1 MFKRETGRPNLVKM
15 DNAIT
20 TVYKAGDLL
29 YANGSG
35 ALIPADATSGDH
47 YGIMV
52 EDIATTDA
60 RYTTAGQLTF
70 DKLAAGDLV
79 RCTDVDGTLT
89 KALEGTTM
97 DLSNAESVNQAATS
111 KNVVTLIKF
120 ISASEGIFMINS
132 LVGVG
137 NVATS

>member
-20 TVYKAGDLL
+20 TVYKSGDLL

-35 ALIPADATSGDH
+35 ALIPADATSGAH

-52 EDIATTDA
+52 QDIATTDDL
-60 RYTTAGQLTF
+60 YTTAGQLTF

-79 RCTDVDGTLT
+79 RCDDVDGTLT
-89 KALEGTTM
+89 AALEGTTM

-120 ISASEGIFMINS
+120 ISASEGIFMINALAS
-132 LVGVG
+132 VT

>member
-1 MFKRETGRPNLVKM
+1 MFKRETGRPNLIPM
-15 DNAIT
+15 ANT
-20 TVYKAGDLL
+20 TSQVYANGDLL
-29 YANGSG
+29 YADGSG

-47 YGIMV
+47 YGIMHGK
-52 EDIATTDA
+52 ITATDDLYA
-60 RYTTAGQLTF
+60 TAGTIMV

-89 KALEGTTM
+89 AALEGTTM

-132 LVGVG
+132 LASVYR
-137 NVATS
+137 VATS

>member
-15 DNAIT
+15 DNAVS
-20 TVYKAGDLL
+20 TVYNAGDLL

-52 EDIATTDA
+52 QDIAPTDDLYA
-60 RYTTAGQLTF
+60 TAGQLTF

-79 RCTDVDGTLT
+79 RCDDVDGTLT
-89 KALEGTTM
+89 AALEGTKM

>member
-35 ALIPADATSGDH
+35 ALIPADSTSGDH

-52 EDIATTDA
+52 QDIATTDDL
-60 RYTTAGQLTF
+60 YTTAGQLTF

-79 RCTDVDGTLT
+79 RCDDVDGTLT
-89 KALEGTTM
+89 AALEGTTM

-120 ISASEGIFMINS
+120 ISASEGIFMINALAS
-132 LVGVG
+132 VT

>member
-20 TVYKAGDLL
+20 TVYKSGDLL

-35 ALIPADATSGDH
+35 ALIPADSTSGDH

-52 EDIATTDA
+52 QDIATTDDLYA
-60 RYTTAGQLTF
+60 TAGQLTF

-79 RCTDVDGTLT
+79 RCDDVDGTLT
-89 KALEGTTM
+89 AALEGTKM

-120 ISASEGIFMINS
+120 ISASEGIFMVNA

-137 NVATS
+137 NVAT

>member
-20 TVYKAGDLL
+20 NVYNGGDLL
-29 YANGSG
+29 YADGSG
-35 ALIPADATSGDH
+35 ALIPADATSGAH

-52 EDIATTDA
+52 GDITATDD

-79 RCTDVDGTLT
+79 RCDNVDGTLT
-89 KALEGTTM
+89 AALEGTTM

-120 ISASEGIFMINS
+120 ISASEGIFMINALAS
-132 LVGVG
+132 VT